1 MEMVHAVLGSEGYRC
16 DCLRDGTISR
26 DSGRLCRT
34 STASNP
40 TIIFAQPR
48 MGLRHINYVRGGL
61 REKNWQAKMSVVCG
75 SGRTR
80 PDADEEHEASRLF
93 SAFSTARNRH
103 NGACLIGDPA
113 P

>member
-1 MEMVHAVLGSEGYRC
+1 MEMVRAVLGSEGYRC

-26 DSGRLCRT
+26 NSGRLCLT

-48 MGLRHINYVRGGL
+48 MGLRHINHVRGGL
-61 REKNWQAKMSVVCG
+61 REKNWQAKMSVACG

-80 PDADEEHEASRLF
+80 PDAQEHEASRLF
-93 SAFSTARNRH
+93 SAFRRRQ
-103 NGACLIGDPA
+103 
-113 P
+113 